1 MEQNYERLTYSIII
15 TLLIMFF
22 HFYNV
27 NAQSF
32 SQKDLNFNGKGNLNN
47 GTSLM
52 FGPDERLYVAEYTG
66 EIKILSLERTGP
78 GDYMVTDVEILQQI
92 QSIPNYNDD
101 GTSFSSAYR
110 ETVGLTVTGTSEHP
124 VIYVASS
131 DFRIGGGGGGGSGDV
146 GLDTNSGIIT
156 RFSWNGTGWDVVD
169 IVRGLPRSEENH
181 ATNGMEFRTING
193 EDYLIV
199 AQGGHTNGG
208 SPSVNFAFTTEYALS
223 AAILSVN
230 LSMLESMPVRDDN
243 GRKYIYDL
251 PTVDD
256 PTRPNLN
263 GITDPD
269 DPAYDGIDIND
280 PFGGNDGLNQAKI
293 VEGGPV
299 QIFSPGY
306 RNAYDLVIT
315 ESGAVYVTDNGANG
329 GWGGFPVNEGTANVN
344 NDYDPAE
351 PGNTSFSDGEKINN
365 KDHLTLVTQDIQNY
379 QFGSFYGGHCTP
391 VRANPHGA
399 GLYTNP
405 AATGTTGAV
414 FRTLKYHPNPTS
426 AGYTSDPHL
435 ALPADWP
442 PVLKANPVEGDNRS
456 PGDLNP
462 DGEKDVLV
470 TIWGTNTNGIDEYTA
485 SNFDGSM
492 KGDLIAGVNTGV
504 LRRVELKADGTL
516 EKLTPSFASGIGG
529 DALGITCNSDDDPF
543 PGTIWVAT
551 LGGKLVVLEPQD
563 FINCKL
569 SPEDDYDAL
578 ADNDFDGY
586 TNQDEFDNGTDPCNG
601 ASQPGDFDKSSG
613 GLMISDLND
622 PDDDNDG
629 IPDRDDPF
637 QLGDPFK
644 EGSDAFVLPVTN
656 QLFSSNTNLNG
667 YMGLG
672 LTGLMNNGEPNPNWL
687 NWLDRRDDPNDPNP
701 NDILGGAIGAMTMQM
716 TSGTA
721 LGSNNTQEKAF
732 QYGVQTNFTTGIFT
746 VAGGLFNFNAPLQL
760 YGNFHAPNGE
770 LGIFI
775 GDGSQSN
782 YIKFVLTPGGIK
794 VQQELNDIP
803 GTPINYDIA
812 VEERP
817 ESGASLFFIIDP
829 STGLIRLEYSKD
841 SDVRREVGS
850 IYAEGAILDAIQ
862 QKDIDLAV
870 GLIGS
875 SNAEGVEVE
884 GTWDFL
890 NVTVD
895 NPYVVKQIPD
905 MEVHLNRE
913 ESSIDLNNFFND
925 NYGVENLTYSVQGNT
940 NLEVATVISENNL
953 AIGHPSI
960 PTIAGII
967 IRATD
972 AEGNFTEQTFKVKA
986 VDPDSEKKPVLYRVN
1001 AGGPVI
1007 TSIDAEMDW
1016 SGDTSV
1022 NQSPYLSQPGGNRTM
1037 IFGMTGYDPG
1047 VDLAATPKTIFN
1059 TERFDDK
1066 AGEPN
1071 MTYSFPVN
1079 TAGVYKVRLYCG
1091 NGWSGSSDPGQ
1102 RVYDVKIEG
1111 VIPSDLN
1118 RLDLSARFGHQVGGV
1133 VPYDVVVTDGA
1144 IDISFI
1150 HHVENP
1156 LLNGIE
1162 ILKMSEGNPVIVT
1175 KVDDQINPS
1184 GEELESGL
1192 QVLADGGD
1200 GTLNYAM
1207 TGAPQGLTMNSATG
1221 RISGNIDID
1230 AHINSPYTVM
1240 VVIDD
1245 ADEETDDAEIVNFKW
1260 VVTSGKPEIVQ
1271 AIPDLQRNI
1280 NAPADEL
1287 LLDTFFDDNGGVE
1300 NLSYTVEKNTN
1311 TEVKPIINGN
1321 TLTINYPSSTA
1332 ESDITIRATDLHGN
1346 YAEQI
1351 FQIRVID
1358 DSTGIPIEVTAIASQ
1373 ENLVRDELD
1382 GSCGVTATG
1391 GDGPLVYSMSGAP
1404 EGVVID
1410 AVTGSISGTIAADA
1424 HDYSPY
1430 NVTITVDDSD
1440 AESSDAVE
1448 INFTW
1453 TILSGEP
1460 VIAEVMPDLERYV
1473 NAPDEAILLNKYF
1486 DDNDEILTYTLQNT
1500 NPEIGAVITDNKL
1513 ALSYPSS
1520 PAVSDIIIRATDSDG
1535 NFVEQTFGVNIIYD
1549 PAGVPIEVTPVASQ
1563 ENLIGDELDG
1573 SFGVTATGG
1582 DGALIYSMS
1591 GAPEGLIID
1600 AATGTISGVIAS
1612 DAHQYSPYNVLI
1624 TVDDSDDQI
1633 SDAVETNFTWTIL
1646 SGEPVIAKII
1656 QDIER
1661 YIGAPDEEIVL
1672 DAYFDDNDGKENLIY
1687 TVKANT
1693 NSNFGAVTSNNILFI
1708 SYPSS
1713 PAVSGIT
1720 IRATDANGNYVEQT
1734 FEVRVKEEEIPQEYI
1749 VLYRVNAGG
1758 PAVAAIDG
1766 EMDWGADTAGENSP
1780 YLVQPGGNKALNF
1793 GMKSYHPDVD
1803 LTTTPTGIYNSERYD
1818 DKSGA
1823 PNMTYSFPVSKPGFY
1838 QVRLYFGNGWNGS
1851 SSPGQRVYDV
1861 EVEGVIP
1868 SDLDDLDLSGRF
1880 GHQVGG
1886 IVTYNAEVLDSAIDI
1901 SFIHNV
1907 ENPLI
1912 NGIEILGVSG
1922 GNPIIVA
1929 DLEDQINISG
1939 EELDGSLVVSASG
1952 GEGNLRYSMSGAPS
1966 GLVIEPTNGQIGG
1979 SIAADAHKYSPYNV
1993 IITVDDSDEETSDI
2007 SAMSFTWTIF
2017 SGEPFIAEVMPDL
2030 ERYVDAT
2037 DEEILLDTHF
2047 DDNDEIL
2054 TYTLQNTNPEI
2065 GAIITGNKLTLTYP
2079 SSPAVSYITIR
2090 ATDADG
2096 NFVEQTFTVS
2106 VIYDPAG
2113 IPIEVTPVASQENL
2127 IGDELDSSLGVTA
2140 TGGDGA
2146 LIYSMS
2152 GAPEGVIIDAGTG
2165 TISGIIASDAHTYSP
2180 YNVII
2185 TVDDGDEESSD
2196 TVEISFTWTIFSGE
2210 PFIAEV
2216 MPDLER
2222 YVNAPDEEI
2231 LLDTYFDD
2239 NDEILTYNLQNTN
2252 PEIGAV
2258 ISVNKLAVS
2267 YPSSSAVSELTI
2279 RATDTDGNFVEQTFG
2294 IIVKEEEVPEENV
2307 VLYRVNAGGPAIP
2320 AIDGEMDWSADTSDD
2335 NSPYLVQAGG
2345 NRTLNYGM
2353 KSYHPDVDLTTTPM
2367 NIYNSERFDDKS
2379 GPPNMTYS
2387 FPVTTSGIY
2396 QVRLYFGNGW
2406 KGSSSP
2412 GQRVYDVA
2420 IEGVIPSD
2428 LNDLD
2433 LSGRFGHQ
2441 VGGIVTY
2448 DAEVWDGTLDI
2459 SFIHNVENPL
2469 INGIEILGP
2478 SQETIKAEALLQK
2491 DSKGSGQQSRWTNLG
2506 ELKAS
2511 IYPNPVSSEAYLQ
2524 LSDTQVEVNGM
2535 SLYGYSGQMIKTY
2548 PKKELTKVENGL
2560 YLFRVSGLP
2569 DGIYIVRLDTSVS
2582 NAVNLRLIVKN

>member
-15 TLLIMFF
+15 TLLILFF

-32 SQKDLNFNGKGNLNN
+32 SQKELNFNGKGKLNN

-101 GTSFSSAYR
+101 GTSFSSTYR

-146 GLDTNSGIIT
+146 DLDTNSGIIT

-181 ATNGMEFRTING
+181 ATNGMEFRTIKG

-208 SPSVNFAFTTEYALS
+208 SPSVNFAHTTEYALS

-230 LSMLESMPVRDDN
+230 LSMLENMPVQEDN

-256 PTRPNLN
+256 PTRPNIN

-344 NDYDPAE
+344 NNYDPAE
-351 PGNTSFSDGEKINN
+351 PGSTSFSNGEKINN

-391 VRANPHGA
+391 IRANPHGA

-405 AATGTTGAV
+405 AGTGTTGAV

-442 PVLKANPVEGDNRS
+442 PVLKANSVEGDNRS

-529 DALGITCNSDDDPF
+529 DALGVTCNSDNDPF

-563 FINCKL
+563 FINCEL
-569 SPEDDYDAL
+569 SPEDDYDPL

-601 ASQPGDFDKSSG
+601 ASQPGDFDKSSD

-629 IPDRDDPF
+629 IPDKDDPF
-637 QLGDPFK
+637 QLGDPSK

-672 LTGLMNNGEPNPNWL
+672 LTGLMNNGDSNPNWL

-721 LGSNNTQEKAF
+721 HGSNNTQEKAF

-760 YGNFHAPNGE
+760 YGNSHAPNGE

-782 YIKFVLTPGGIK
+782 YIKFVFTPGGIR
-794 VQQELNDIP
+794 VQQEVNDIP
-803 GTPINYDIA
+803 GAPINYDIA

-829 STGLIRLEYSKD
+829 STGLIRLEYSMDSD

-862 QKDIDLAV
+862 QRGIDLAV

-905 MEVHLNRE
+905 MEVNLNGE
-913 ESSIDLNNFFND
+913 ESNIDLNNFFND
-925 NYGVENLTYSVQGNT
+925 NNGVENLTYSVQGNT
-940 NLEVATVISENNL
+940 NLKVSTVISENNL
-953 AIGHPSI
+953 IIGHPSI

-972 AEGNFTEQTFKVKA
+972 AEGKFTEQTFKVKA

-1037 IFGMTGYDPG
+1037 IFGMTGYDSG
-1047 VDLAATPKTIFN
+1047 VDLATTPKTIFN

-1066 AGEPN
+1066 SGEPN

-1079 TAGVYKVRLYCG
+1079 TAGFYQVRLYCG
-1091 NGWSGSSDPGQ
+1091 NGWSGSSAPGQ
-1102 RVYDVKIEG
+1102 RVFDVKIEG
-1111 VIPSDLN
+1111 VTPSDLN
-1118 RLDLSARFGHQVGGV
+1118 KVDLSARFGHQIGGAV
-1133 VPYDVVVTDGA
+1133 LYDVLVTDGA

-1162 ILKMSEGNPVIVT
+1162 ILKISEGNPVIVT

-1184 GEELESGL
+1184 GEEMENGL
-1192 QVLADGGD
+1192 QILADGGD
-1200 GTLNYAM
+1200 GALNYTM
-1207 TGAPQGLTMNSATG
+1207 TGAPQGLTMDSATG

-1230 AHINSPYTVM
+1230 AYLNSPYTVM
-1240 VVIDD
+1240 VVVDD
-1245 ADEETDDAEIVNFKW
+1245 ADNKTDDAEVVNFKW

-1280 NAPADEL
+1280 NASADEL

-1300 NLSYTVEKNTN
+1300 NLSYTIEKNTD
-1311 TEVKPIINGN
+1311 TEVEPVINGN
-1321 TLTINYPSSTA
+1321 ILTINYPSSTA
-1332 ESDITIRATDLHGN
+1332 ESDITIRATDHHGN
-1346 YAEQI
+1346 YTEQI

-1358 DSTGIPIEVTAIASQ
+1358 DSTGIPIEMAPIASQ
-1373 ENLVRDELD
+1373 ENLVGDELD
-1382 GSCGVTATG
+1382 GSFIVTATG
-1391 GDGPLVYSMSGAP
+1391 GDGTLIYSMTGAP
-1404 EGVVID
+1404 EGVTID
-1410 AVTGSISGTIAADA
+1410 AATGAISGVIASDA
-1424 HDYSPY
+1424 HNYSPY

-1448 INFTW
+1448 ISFTW
-1453 TILSGEP
+1453 TIFSGEP
-1460 VIAEVMPDLERYV
+1460 VVAGVMPDLERYV
-1473 NAPDEAILLNKYF
+1473 NAPDEEILLDTYF
-1486 DDNDEILTYTLQNT
+1486 DDNDEILTYTLQTT
-1500 NPEIGAVITDNKL
+1500 NPEIGAVVTGNKL
-1513 ALSYPSS
+1513 ALTYPSS
-1520 PAVSDIIIRATDSDG
+1520 PAVSDITIRATDTDG
-1535 NFVEQTFGVNIIYD
+1535 NFVEQTFEVSVIYD
-1549 PAGVPIEVTPVASQ
+1549 PAGNPIEMAPIASQ
-1563 ENLIGDELDG
+1563 ENLVGDELDG
-1573 SFGVTATGG
+1573 SFSVTATGG
-1582 DGALIYSMS
+1582 DGTLIYSMT
-1591 GAPEGLIID
+1591 GAPEGVVID
-1600 AATGTISGVIAS
+1600 AATGAISGVIAS
-1612 DAHQYSPYNVLI
+1612 DAHNYSPYNVTI
-1624 TVDDSDDQI
+1624 TVDDSDAES
-1633 SDAVETNFTWTIL
+1633 SDAVEISFIWTIL

-1661 YIGAPDEEIVL
+1661 YIGAPDEEILL
-1672 DAYFDDNDGKENLIY
+1672 DTYFDDNDEILTY
-1687 TVKANT
+1687 TLQNT
-1693 NSNFGAVTSNNILFI
+1693 NPEIGAVSTGNKLAL

-1713 PAVSGIT
+1713 PAVSNLT
-1720 IRATDANGNYVEQT
+1720 IRATDTDGNFVEQT
-1734 FEVRVKEEEIPQEYI
+1734 FGIIIKEEEIPQENM
-1749 VLYRVNAGG
+1749 VLYRVNTGG
-1758 PAVAAIDG
+1758 PAIPAIDG
-1766 EMDWGADTAGENSP
+1766 EMDWGADTSGGNSP
-1780 YLVQPGGNKALNF
+1780 YLVQAGGNRTLKY

-1818 DKSGA
+1818 DKSGP
-1823 PNMTYSFPVSKPGFY
+1823 PNMTYSFPVSAPGFY

-1861 EVEGVIP
+1861 EIEGIIP
-1868 SDLDDLDLSGRF
+1868 SDLNDLDLSGRF

-1886 IVTYNAEVLDSAIDI
+1886 IVIYNAEVLDGALDI
-1901 SFIHNV
+1901 SFIHHV

-1929 DLEDQINISG
+1929 DLEDQVNISG

-1952 GEGNLRYSMSGAPS
+1952 GEGNLKYSMTGAPS

-1979 SIAADAHKYSPYNV
+1979 
-1993 IITVDDSDEETSDI
+1993 T
-2007 SAMSFTWTIF
+2007 
-2017 SGEPFIAEVMPDL
+2017 
-2030 ERYVDAT
+2030 
-2037 DEEILLDTHF
+2037 
-2047 DDNDEIL
+2047 
-2054 TYTLQNTNPEI
+2054 
-2065 GAIITGNKLTLTYP
+2065 
-2079 SSPAVSYITIR
+2079 
-2090 ATDADG
+2090 
-2096 NFVEQTFTVS
+2096 
-2106 VIYDPAG
+2106 
-2113 IPIEVTPVASQENL
+2113 
-2127 IGDELDSSLGVTA
+2127 
-2140 TGGDGA
+2140 
-2146 LIYSMS
+2146 
-2152 GAPEGVIIDAGTG
+2152 
-2165 TISGIIASDAHTYSP
+2165 IASDAHKFSP
-2180 YNVII
+2180 YNVLVN
-2185 TVDDGDEESSD
+2185 VDDSDEESSD

-2210 PFIAEV
+2210 PFITEV

-2239 NDEILTYNLQNTN
+2239 NDEILTYTLQNTN

-2258 ISVNKLAVS
+2258 ITGNKLALS
-2267 YPSSSAVSELTI
+2267 YPSSPAVSDITIRATDTDGNFVEQTFEVSVIYDPAGIPIEMAPIASQGNLVGDELDGSFGVTATGGDGTLIYSMTGAPEGVTIDAATGAISGVIASDAHDYSPYNVTITVDDSDAESSDAVEISFTWTIFSGEPFITEVLPDQERYVNAPDEVILLDTYFDDNDEILTYTLQNTNPEIGAVITNNKLALSYPSSPAVSDITI

-2294 IIVKEEEVPEENV
+2294 IIIKEEEIPQENV

-2320 AIDGEMDWSADTSDD
+2320 AIDGEMDWGADTSGG

-2345 NRTLNYGM
+2345 NRTLKYGM
-2353 KSYHPDVDLTTTPM
+2353 KSYHPDVDLTTTPTG
-2367 NIYNSERFDDKS
+2367 IYNSERYDDKS

-2387 FPVTTSGIY
+2387 FPVSTSGIY
-2396 QVRLYFGNGW
+2396 EVRLYFGNGW

-2412 GQRVYDVA
+2412 GQRVYDVE
-2420 IEGVIPSD
+2420 IEGIIPSD

-2433 LSGRFGHQ
+2433 LSSRFGHQ
-2441 VGGIVTY
+2441 VGGIVIY
-2448 DAEVWDGTLDI
+2448 NAEVLDGTLDI

-2478 SQETIKAEALLQK
+2478 SLENKKAEEFLLDAYESSEQESQWAK
-2491 DSKGSGQQSRWTNLG
+2491 S
-2506 ELKAS
+2506 EEVKAS
-2511 IYPNPVSSEAYLQ
+2511 IFPNPVSSEAYLQ
-2524 LSDTQVEVNGM
+2524 LSDTQVELNGI
-2535 SLYGYSGQMIKTY
+2535 SLYGYSGQKIKTY
-2548 PKKELTKVENGL
+2548 PKKELTKIDDGL
-2560 YLFRVSGLP
+2560 YLFKVSGLP
-2569 DGIYIVRLDTSVS
+2569 DGIYIIRLDTDIS
-2582 NAVNLRLIVKN
+2582 NAINIRLIVRN